1 MVGSG
6 DEKAAWLER
15 VLGLR
20 VPATS
25 TRATGGR
32 GAAMVGWTSARATAL
47 ASLKALEGAYRAMK
61 HPLSDGAIIL
71 VRAIQANLTAEPGT
85 PAQVKELEAYLIGDR
100 IIAEAESPN
109 GFGFE
114 VKLREPLLAALAA
127 LKQEQAAGSVK
138 P

>member
-1 MVGSG
+1 MVDTG
-6 DEKAAWLER
+6 DAKAVWLER

-20 VPATS
+20 VPPASDRATS
-25 TRATGGR
+25 GK
-32 GAAMVGWTSARATAL
+32 AMVGWTSARATAL
-47 ASLKALEGAYRAMK
+47 ASLKALEGAYRGMK
-61 HPLSDGAIIL
+61 HPLSDRAIIL

-85 PAQVKELEAYLIGDR
+85 PAQVKELESYLVGDR

-114 VKLREPLLAALAA
+114 VKLRVPLMAALAA